1 MLDSEKKKVLLEA
14 VKGRLSIT
22 WENEK
27 TEKNL
32 SDMIDDAEIY
42 LNHLLG
48 AECDYS
54 APGMFR
60 KLFLNYVMYV
70 YNHCE
75 DEFERA
81 YQMDILTLQAFC
93 SVQSRRNATDAEN
106 ESQQFKPE

>member
-42 LNHLLG
+42 LNHLL
-48 AECDYS
+48 E
-54 APGMFR
+54 
-60 KLFLNYVMYV
+60 
-70 YNHCE
+70 
-75 DEFERA
+75 
-81 YQMDILTLQAFC
+81 
-93 SVQSRRNATDAEN
+93 RNAIIPLPVCL
-106 ESQQFKPE
+106 ESFF

>member
-1 MLDSEKKKVLLEA
+1 MLDSDKKKVLLEA

-81 YQMDILTLQAFC
+81 YQMDILKLQAFC
-93 SVQSRRNATDAEN
+93 SVKSRRNATDAEN